1 MNSIDSNIL
10 IIGILLLAAVLASK
24 LADRLGVPALLLFLG
39 LGMLAGSE
47 GIGRIEFDAPGIAQ
61 AVGTIALTIILFS
74 GGLDTDAAGVRKVLL
89 PGLVLSTFGVLV
101 TALLLS
107 GFAWF
112 VLGTYSS
119 FDVGTR
125 GVRWIEAFLLASIV
139 SSTDAAAVFSVFRT
153 STVQPRQNI
162 RHLLEFESGSNDPM
176 AVLLTITVLDFMIQ
190 GDTEISNIA
199 IRLITQLVVG
209 VVTGGLIGFVGVRV
223 IDRLHLSANGLYP
236 MLVLSLG
243 LISFGVAY
251 VTGGNGF
258 LAVYVAGVVIGNGS
272 IRRRKSVLEFHDGLS
287 WLAQIT
293 MFIVLGLLVY
303 PSRLTSVA
311 AVAVA
316 MSVFLML
323 IARPVGVLLCLLP
336 FRLQRNELAYI
347 SWVGMRGSVPIV
359 LATFPISYGLPDA
372 DAIFNVIFFIVMTS
386 VLIQGL
392 TLVPCARWL
401 GVSEPVSTLLD
412 KRSS

>member
-1 MNSIDSNIL
+1 
-10 IIGILLLAAVLASK
+10 
-24 LADRLGVPALLLFLG
+24 
-39 LGMLAGSE
+39 
-47 GIGRIEFDAPGIAQ
+47 
-61 AVGTIALTIILFS
+61 
-74 GGLDTDAAGVRKVLL
+74 
-89 PGLVLSTFGVLV
+89 
-101 TALLLS
+101 
-107 GFAWF
+107 
-112 VLGTYSS
+112 
-119 FDVGTR
+119 
-125 GVRWIEAFLLASIV
+125 
-139 SSTDAAAVFSVFRT
+139 
-153 STVQPRQNI
+153 
-162 RHLLEFESGSNDPM
+162 LEFESGSNDPM

-190 GDTEISNIA
+190 GDAEISNIA

-223 IDRLHLSANGLYP
+223 INRLHLSANGLYP